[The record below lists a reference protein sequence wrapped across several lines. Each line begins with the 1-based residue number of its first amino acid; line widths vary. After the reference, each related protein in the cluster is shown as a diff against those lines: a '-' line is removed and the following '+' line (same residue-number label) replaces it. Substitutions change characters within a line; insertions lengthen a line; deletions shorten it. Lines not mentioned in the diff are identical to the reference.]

1 MEAKNK
7 IKINAF
13 MEANNLREETG
24 KAEKHKREPESR
36 DAKDTKQRR
45 EKEWACFGGPGCRY
59 IDNGFFKK
67 LVN

>member
-45 EKEWACFGGPGCRY
+45 EKE
-59 IDNGFFKK
+59 
-67 LVN
+67 